1 MQLFLQINNFSSNSR
16 SGQPGTKWKVSIT
29 KHEAH
34 SETWEKYSG
43 AQMLSLFRNWRQ
55 DELHTDKKGVPLHS
69 SVACHPLWLEIVWK
83 NDSFS
88 SRTIGLDIQWH
99 CAMPVWS
106 PGKAK
111 STDMRGFPLTV
122 SRHQA
127 HQTSLGIFQ
136 KAITKSYSN
145 LTSTQMSGET
155 IWIPIFRNLY
165 NQPVC

>member
-1 MQLFLQINNFSSNSR
+1 MKLIVKHDRNIQVRRCSAFSGTGDKMNYTLTRKEFHSILQWHAIP
-16 SGQPGTKWKVSIT
+16 SGLKL
-29 KHEAH
+29 
-34 SETWEKYSG
+34 SE
-43 AQMLSLFRNWRQ
+43 
-55 DELHTDKKGVPLHS
+55 
-69 SVACHPLWLEIVWK
+69 K
-83 NDSFS
+83 NDSFC

-136 KAITKSYSN
+136 KVLKSDFHSN
-145 LTSTQMSGET
+145 ELELFGFLFSET
-155 IWIPIFRNLY
+155 CIILY

>member
-1 MQLFLQINNFSSNSR
+1 MKLIVKHDRNIQVRRCSAFSGTGNKMNYTLTRKEFHSILQWHAIP
-16 SGQPGTKWKVSIT
+16 SGLKL
-29 KHEAH
+29 
-34 SETWEKYSG
+34 SE
-43 AQMLSLFRNWRQ
+43 
-55 DELHTDKKGVPLHS
+55 
-69 SVACHPLWLEIVWK
+69 K
-83 NDSFS
+83 NDSFC

-145 LTSTQMSGET
+145 LTSTQMSLNYLDSY
-155 IWIPIFRNLY
+155 FQKL
-165 NQPVC
+165 V

>member
-1 MQLFLQINNFSSNSR
+1 MIEIFRCADALPFQELETRWTTHWQERSSTPFFSGMPS
-16 SGQPGTKWKVSIT
+16 
-29 KHEAH
+29 
-34 SETWEKYSG
+34 
-43 AQMLSLFRNWRQ
+43 
-55 DELHTDKKGVPLHS
+55 PL
-69 SVACHPLWLEIVWK
+69 AWNCLKK
-83 NDSFS
+83 NDSFC

-145 LTSTQMSGET
+145 LTSTQMSLNYLDSY
-155 IWIPIFRNLY
+155 FQKL
-165 NQPVC
+165 V